1 MLSALGTD
9 KTMIAVIAGVC
20 VTIFLV
26 LSAIGQEPA
35 RSDESSDEPSRTT
48 EDVPSVFSEPEL
60 LGSDFRIAD

>member
-1 MLSALGTD
+1 MLPALGTD

-35 RSDESSDEPSRTT
+35 SRDDSSGESSTITR
-48 EDVPSVFSEPEL
+48 DVSVFSEPEL
-60 LGSDFRIAD
+60 LGEDFQIAD